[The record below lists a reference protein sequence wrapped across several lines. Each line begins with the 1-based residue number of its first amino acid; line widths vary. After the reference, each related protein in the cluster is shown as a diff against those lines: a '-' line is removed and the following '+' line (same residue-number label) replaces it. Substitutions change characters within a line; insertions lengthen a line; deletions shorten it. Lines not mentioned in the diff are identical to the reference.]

1 MSALPAGCKSYA
13 CFYLLQPF
21 AEQDATVCMAHVKSP
36 GNAGNH
42 NSLIL
47 SNSSASVF
55 LELNN
60 KNAQDVK
67 NQDIAYFRI
76 LC

>member
-1 MSALPAGCKSYA
+1 M
-13 CFYLLQPF
+13 
-21 AEQDATVCMAHVKSP
+21 CMARVKSP
-36 GNAGNH
+36 GNAGNT

-47 SNSSASVF
+47 SYSSASVF

-67 NQDIAYFRI
+67 NQDIVYFRI
-76 LC
+76 LW